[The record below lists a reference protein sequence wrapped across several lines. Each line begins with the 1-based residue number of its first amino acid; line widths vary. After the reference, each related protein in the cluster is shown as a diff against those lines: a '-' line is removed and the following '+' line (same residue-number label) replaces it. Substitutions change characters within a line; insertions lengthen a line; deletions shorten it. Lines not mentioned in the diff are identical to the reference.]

1 MKMKLA
7 FAGFAGSIFTAL
19 VIGSAASAATC
30 TINSVSFTL
39 VASSAATC
47 VAGNDLGNNGIVAND
62 LAFFGLTGWG
72 IGDSTDASAGDGSV
86 TFGTDVPIVNASSGL
101 WSVAS
106 YNGYNPLMIV
116 LKSGPQF
123 AAFLLTEAISG
134 LSGRWNISE
143 QKCNRNGCRDTPKA
157 LSHASVYYNGAPAPV
172 PLPTAGL
179 LLLGALGGLAALRRK
194 RRSA

>member
-1 MKMKLA
+1 MRKKLGL
-7 FAGFAGSIFTAL
+7 AGFAASFVTAL

-39 VASSAATC
+39 VTSSTASCA
-47 VAGNDLGNNGIVAND
+47 AGNDLGANGIVAND

-72 IGDSTDASAGDGSV
+72 NGDSTDASAGDGSV
-86 TFGTDVPIVNASSGL
+86 TFGNEPIVNATSGL
-101 WSVAS
+101 WSINS

-123 AAFLLTEAISG
+123 AAFLLTEAVSG
-134 LSGRWNISE
+134 LSGSWSISQE
-143 QKCNRNGCRDTPKA
+143 QCNPRGCRNTPKA

-172 PLPTAGL
+172 PLPAAGL
-179 LLLGALGGLAALRRK
+179 MLLGGLGGLAALRRK
-194 RRSA
+194 RRLA